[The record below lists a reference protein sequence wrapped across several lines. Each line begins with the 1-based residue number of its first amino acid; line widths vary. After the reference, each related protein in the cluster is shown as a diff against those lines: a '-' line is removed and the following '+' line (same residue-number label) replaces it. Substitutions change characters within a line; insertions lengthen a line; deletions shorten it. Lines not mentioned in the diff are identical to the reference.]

1 MNVWKIGLD
10 NIKTRMMWRR
20 TLSVNILEMLKVLK
34 DSKIFLN
41 ILKNLNILEL
51 SLVSHKPNHSLEFYG
66 ISKDVNIFE
75 NL

>member
-1 MNVWKIGLD
+1 MNVWKFGLD

-51 SLVSHKPNHSLEFYG
+51 SLVSQKSNLSLIFYR
-66 ISKDVNIFE
+66 ISKVVNILE